1 MPRTGRRFHKL
12 EPFCS
17 IGAVG
22 SPSTEL
28 LQLLTRAERLLS
40 RRVAEIV
47 ADEGHTI
54 DAWRVLSLLAD
65 GAGHPM
71 TAIADQVFL
80 PPGTLTKLVD
90 HLVEH
95 NLVHRKVDPEDRRRI
110 RAYLTPRGR
119 ALHDQVNTRVQAS
132 LAELPITEADGEVL
146 RSLLAGL
153 VDAAERRTVLSR

>member
-1 MPRTGRRFHKL
+1 MGLSQPDL
-12 EPFCS
+12 M
-17 IGAVG
+17 
-22 SPSTEL
+22 
-28 LQLLTRAERLLS
+28 QLLTRAERLLA

-54 DAWRVLSLLAD
+54 DGWRVISLLAD

-119 ALHDQVNTRVQAS
+119 AMHERVDARVQAS
-132 LAELPITEADGEVL
+132 IAGLSADDAHL

-153 VDAAERRTVLSR
+153 VEAMEQRPALV